1 MQICTVCNLA
11 PTLGGVTSIPTT
23 ERFPDPALGTS
34 LPPEGQG
41 RRELNKARTREA
53 IITALHDLALER
65 SVEQVTVDQLAEAA
79 GISRRTF
86 FNYFPSIQAVISE
99 VIGSHTEH
107 LAAAMGRLTPGVS
120 PFEAVRRLI
129 AEVGIPTALLDW
141 FTVLNCHLPRQD
153 HGGPVGLERAIWAEK
168 GAWLEAQLRARLP
181 EGTDDLYVATLADTI
196 MGCFA
201 AAEKVWL
208 AGRDHAAPLDDASVA
223 AFHAELDRALGYAAR
238 GWLTPAEP
246 DASA

>member
-1 MQICTVCNLA
+1 MTDRVA
-11 PTLGGVTSIPTT
+11 
-23 ERFPDPALGTS
+23 DPAEGTS
-34 LPPEGQG
+34 PAPDAHG
-41 RRELNKARTREA
+41 RRELNKARTRDA
-53 IITALHDLALER
+53 IITALHDLALQR

-107 LAAAMGRLTPGVS
+107 LAASMGRLTPGVS
-120 PFEAVRRLI
+120 PIEAVRRHI
-129 AEVGIPTALLDW
+129 SEVGIPTALLDW
-141 FTVLNCHLPRQD
+141 FTVLNCHAPRQER
-153 HGGPVGLERAIWAEK
+153 GAPAGLERAIWAEK
-168 GAWLEAQLRARLP
+168 AVWLDAQLRARLP

-196 MGCFA
+196 MSCFS

-208 AGRDHAAPLDDASVA
+208 AARGPSAPLDDTSVA

-238 GWLTPAEP
+238 GWLTPVEP
-246 DASA
+246 HATA